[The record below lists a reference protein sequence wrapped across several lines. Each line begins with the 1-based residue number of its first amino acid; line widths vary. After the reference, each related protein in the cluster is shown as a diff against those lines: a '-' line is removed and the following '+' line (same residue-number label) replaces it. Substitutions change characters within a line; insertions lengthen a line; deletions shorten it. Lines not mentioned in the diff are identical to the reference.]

1 MGSIFGGGDWG
12 LYWEGGIGV
21 YIWRGDWGLYLEG
34 GIGVYIGMG
43 PLGSIKNSKTV
54 EKIIQNLKTAKEF
67 NRNWRLH
74 AKLSKPINFLILVI
88 KTVIDPIQWWIILRS
103 VEVHNCRSDWR
114 GTGSQIGKNE
124 NHIRYQIQKAIS
136 IFNENCKPNSK
147 KWKICRPK

>member
-1 MGSIFGGGDWG
+1 MGSIFGGG
-12 LYWEGGIGV
+12 
-21 YIWRGDWGLYLEG
+21 
-34 GIGVYIGMG
+34 IGVYIGRG
-43 PLGSIKNSKTV
+43 ALGSIKNGKTV

-114 GTGSQIGKNE
+114 GTGSQIGKKMK
-124 NHIRYQIQKAIS
+124 ITSDTK
-136 IFNENCKPNSK
+136 SK
-147 KWKICRPK
+147 KLLVLSMKTVNLIPKNGKSADQNKHQNQKTEGFRQKYSINWS